1 MNKNYIYLV
10 EGKCEEVF
18 IKNIKDKYIKSG
30 VIKIVNVAKERIKN
44 ELLRKMTI
52 NSYVILVFD
61 TDVINF
67 EILLDNK
74 KRLERDYKVI
84 FLYQHE
90 NFEDELIK
98 STNLKKIEDM
108 FKVIGKD
115 NHKYNFINCKDLN
128 KKLEDIEFN
137 FDKMWVNNFYD
148 KRLPKSEKNKILK

>member
-52 NSYVILVFD
+52 NLYVILVFD

-74 KRLERDYKVI
+74 KRLEKEKNNWRYMMIIVITVFLCLFGLQFLVYYK
-84 FLYQHE
+84 
-90 NFEDELIK
+90 
-98 STNLKKIEDM
+98 TKK
-108 FKVIGKD
+108 K
-115 NHKYNFINCKDLN
+115 N
-128 KKLEDIEFN
+128 KK
-137 FDKMWVNNFYD
+137 
-148 KRLPKSEKNKILK
+148 